1 MQNSLYETDIHQWS
15 MHQAE
20 QLRRAAERYPDAF
33 ETVDIAH
40 VIEEIQDIAVSA
52 RQTVQGK
59 LIKAMHLLILLKFEA
74 VADAG
79 EVRSSILHALHDAQ
93 DAYLPSMDAFLNL
106 QVLWQKACKRS
117 LKVMKEEGRDL
128 LALPDRLPFSASD
141 VLGENVDI
149 DAVLEKF

>member
-15 MHQAE
+15 MDQAE

-74 VADAG
+74 VTDARG
-79 EVRSSILHALHDAQ
+79 VRSSILHALYDAQ

-106 QVLWQKACKRS
+106 QSLWEKAYKRS
-117 LKVMKEEGRDL
+117 VKILKGEGR
-128 LALPDRLPFSASD
+128 A
-141 VLGENVDI
+141 
-149 DAVLEKF
+149 

>member
-52 RQTVQGK
+52 RKTVQGK

-79 EVRSSILHALHDAQ
+79 EVRSSILHALYDAQ
-93 DAYLPSMDAFLNL
+93 DAYLPTMDAFLNL

-117 LKVMKEEGRDL
+117 VKVMKEEGRGL
-128 LALPDRLPFSASD
+128 PALPDRLPFSASD

-149 DAVLEKF
+149 AAMLQKF